1 MTKLI
6 AYYKT
11 PENKDEFEKKYFDE
25 HLPLAK
31 KMPGLL
37 KCEVVKLKG
46 LGGAE
51 PKFFMQADMYFEN
64 ENFLNSAMGSEEG
77 RAAAK
82 NLMSFAKDYV
92 TMCVGEELLD

>member
-6 AYYKT
+6 AYYKV
-11 PENKDEFEKKYFDE
+11 PENKDEFEKKYFEE

-31 KMPGLL
+31 KMPGLI
-37 KCEVVKLKG
+37 KCEIVRLKG

-51 PKFFMQADMYFEN
+51 PSFFMQADMYFEN
-64 ENFLNSAMGSEEG
+64 EDALNKAMSSAEG

-92 TMCVGEELLD
+92 SMCTGELEE

>member
-6 AYYKT
+6 AYYKV
-11 PENKDEFEKKYFDE
+11 PENKDEFEKKYFEE

-31 KMPGLL
+31 KMPGLI
-37 KCEVVKLKG
+37 KCEIVRLKG

-51 PKFFMQADMYFEN
+51 PRFFMQADMYFEN
-64 ENFLNSAMGSEEG
+64 EDALNKAMSSAEG

-92 TMCVGEELLD
+92 SMCVGELEE

>member
-6 AYYKT
+6 AYYKA
-11 PENKDEFEKKYFDE
+11 PENKEEFEKKYFEE

-31 KMPGLL
+31 KMPGLV

-46 LGGAE
+46 LGGAD
-51 PKFFMQADMYFEN
+51 PRFFMQTDMYFEN
-64 ENFLNSAMGSEEG
+64 EEALNIAMSSEEG

-92 TMCVGEELLD
+92 SMCVGEEVE

>member
-11 PENKDEFEKKYFDE
+11 PEKKEEFEKKYFEE

-31 KMPGLL
+31 KMPGLV

-46 LGGAE
+46 LGGSE
-51 PKFFMQADMYFEN
+51 PRFFMQTDMYFEN
-64 ENFLNSAMGSEEG
+64 EEALNRAMSSEEG

-92 TMCVGEELLD
+92 SMCIGDQVE

>member
-6 AYYKT
+6 AYYKA

-37 KCEVVKLKG
+37 KCEIMKLKG
-46 LGGAE
+46 LGGTE

-64 ENFLNSAMGSEEG
+64 EDSLNKAMSSEEG
-77 RAAAK
+77 RAAGK
-82 NLMSFAKDYV
+82 NLMSFAKEHV
-92 TMCVGEELLD
+92 TMYIGVEQE

>member
-6 AYYKT
+6 AYYKA
-11 PENKDEFEKKYFDE
+11 PENKDEFEKKYFNE

-31 KMPGLL
+31 KMPGLI
-37 KCEVVKLKG
+37 KCEIVRLKG
-46 LGGAE
+46 LGDAE
-51 PKFFMQADMYFEN
+51 PRFFMQADMYFEN
-64 ENFLNSAMGSEEG
+64 EDALNKAMSSAEG

-92 TMCVGEELLD
+92 SMCVGELEE

>member
-6 AYYKT
+6 AYYKA
-11 PENKDEFEKKYFDE
+11 PENKDEFEKKYFKE

-31 KMPGLL
+31 KMPGLV
-37 KCEVVKLKG
+37 KCEIVRLKG

-51 PKFFMQADMYFEN
+51 PRFFMQAEMYFEN
-64 ENFLNSAMGSEEG
+64 EDALNKAMGSEEG

-82 NLMSFAKDYV
+82 NLMSFAKEYV
-92 TMCVGEELLD
+92 SMCIGEIEE